1 MEFSSQ
7 KNNENY
13 RELLHD
19 AVWWMG
25 RPHWSVKNLLT
36 FAWIPIVV
44 FLIPMIQHE
53 RSVDWNLGEA
63 KKQRDVLQT
72 PLTSHLYQL
81 TSTQRDN
88 IAAEIDV

>member
-1 MEFSSQ
+1 MQ
-7 KNNENY
+7 YNEWGIFIEMSKIY
-13 RELLHD
+13 IF
-19 AVWWMG
+19 
-25 RPHWSVKNLLT
+25 T

-72 PLTSHLYQL
+72 ALSSHLYQL

>member
-1 MEFSSQ
+1 
-7 KNNENY
+7 
-13 RELLHD
+13 
-19 AVWWMG
+19 
-25 RPHWSVKNLLT
+25 
-36 FAWIPIVV
+36 
-44 FLIPMIQHE
+44 MIQHE

-72 PLTSHLYQL
+72 TLSSHLYQL

>member
-1 MEFSSQ
+1 
-7 KNNENY
+7 
-13 RELLHD
+13 
-19 AVWWMG
+19 MG

-44 FLIPMIQHE
+44 FLIPTIQHE

-72 PLTSHLYQL
+72 ALTSHLYQL

-88 IAAEIDV
+88 IAAEIDVEIRWIQPSVMSAFFATK

>member
-1 MEFSSQ
+1 MQ
-7 KNNENY
+7 YNEWGILIEMSKIY
-13 RELLHD
+13 IF
-19 AVWWMG
+19 
-25 RPHWSVKNLLT
+25 T

-72 PLTSHLYQL
+72 ALSSHLYQL
-81 TSTQRDN
+81 TSTQRGN
-88 IAAEIDV
+88 IAAETDV